1 MVRPVTSSVSALS
14 GIVANGHQ
22 AMHLVSSAPSKIPYG
37 GFSPVRLQTRLT
49 PRPPSPG
56 CLSGLW
62 AVTVGISFPGVLS
75 VVGLSSNRHRELLT
89 STAGPVALG
98 SPFGYSVRTVHRLL
112 WPHPRLWASV
122 PASWLFPTRPRT
134 PEVPQF
140 TPRVFSDRVVSRT
153 PAVFVAARDCFF
165 AMNAGF
171 AVFAP
176 ARQPHRQTLRSGLLS
191 VTRLQISLYGTTR
204 SIASPAPARTFTTE
218 LAPEMSPSRGV
229 GYDYAGFSQF
239 LRPVFHWQD
248 SRPYGL
254 QAKIAKHGQLHLESH
269 SLPRLN
275 AKDTCS
281 DRLKIFDHGFPG

>member
-254 QAKIAKHGQLHLESH
+254 QAKNAEKAKQKTYFC
-269 SLPRLN
+269 SLWKAPSKLGSS
-275 AKDTCS
+275 C
-281 DRLKIFDHGFPG
+281 

>member
-1 MVRPVTSSVSALS
+1 MIRPMTSSVSALS

-140 TPRVFSDRVVSRT
+140 TPRVFFGSCRF
-153 PAVFVAARDCFF
+153 PYPG
-165 AMNAGF
+165 GF
-171 AVFAP
+171 
-176 ARQPHRQTLRSGLLS
+176 RGC
-191 VTRLQISLYGTTR
+191 TRL
-204 SIASPAPARTFTTE
+204 
-218 LAPEMSPSRGV
+218 
-229 GYDYAGFSQF
+229 F
-239 LRPVFHWQD
+239 LRHECWLRRLCTGSPTASADPPVWPAQRNEAADFTLWYDPIH
-248 SRPYGL
+248 R
-254 QAKIAKHGQLHLESH
+254 
-269 SLPRLN
+269 
-275 AKDTCS
+275 
-281 DRLKIFDHGFPG
+281 